1 MPDTYSLN
9 LQQFTT
15 LSRIVSNKD
24 WYGGFITKK
33 DSQESIPHLTKMTGC
48 AALRFF
54 NNIRHTSCPDL
65 LHYCLHAA
73 KRQDI
78 TFSKILRP
86 RFFDNLQ
93 TYDPWTRW
101 RDLSPS
107 CPKGRPPV
115 RQWNI
120 RIPTAQ
126 TSVRASTWGERKHC
140 KRKGCTSLNIVSQ
153 NAKQRMMNNLW
164 QTNGQEPQSLDVS
177 APARS
182 TLACRFCLSAT
193 YCPAVEVK
201 RKSKETIWMHGW
213 ACMETWHDIL
223 RQDDL

>member
-1 MPDTYSLN
+1 MED
-9 LQQFTT
+9 
-15 LSRIVSNKD
+15 LSP
-24 WYGGFITKK
+24 KK

-126 TSVRASTWGERKHC
+126 TSVRASTWAERKHC
-140 KRKGCTSLNIVSQ
+140 ERKGCTSLNTVSQ
-153 NAKQRMMNNLW
+153 NAKQQMMNKLMAKNLRALVCLLRREVHW
-164 QTNGQEPQSLDVS
+164 RVDS
-177 APARS
+177 AYQRLIVQLLQWKGS
-182 TLACRFCLSAT
+182 Q
-193 YCPAVEVK
+193 
-201 RKSKETIWMHGW
+201 RKQFECMDERVWKLGTIS
-213 ACMETWHDIL
+213 
-223 RQDDL
+223 

>member
-1 MPDTYSLN
+1 MED
-9 LQQFTT
+9 
-15 LSRIVSNKD
+15 LSPKKTAKNQYRTWRRWLDARRWDFSTISGTRAVRICCTIVSMLQSD
-24 WYGGFITKK
+24 
-33 DSQESIPHLTKMTGC
+33 
-48 AALRFF
+48 R
-54 NNIRHTSCPDL
+54 
-65 LHYCLHAA
+65 
-73 KRQDI
+73 
-78 TFSKILRP
+78 ILRSV
-86 RFFDNLQ
+86 RFWDWDFLITCKHMTDGL
-93 TYDPWTRW
+93 DK
-101 RDLSPS
+101 DLSPS